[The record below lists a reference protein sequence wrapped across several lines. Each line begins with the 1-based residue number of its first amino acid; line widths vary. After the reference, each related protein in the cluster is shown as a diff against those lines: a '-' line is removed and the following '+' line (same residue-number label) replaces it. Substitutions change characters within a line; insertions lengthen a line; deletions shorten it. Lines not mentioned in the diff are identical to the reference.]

1 MVELSAA
8 EMASGSGQDMFN
20 SPQRRKMRK
29 ALNIIAWP
37 MVLLLLFVG
46 LSSLFGRVGF
56 MSAAFS
62 QEVAN
67 PGEGMNEFGIR

>member
-1 MVELSAA
+1 
-8 EMASGSGQDMFN
+8 
-20 SPQRRKMRK
+20 MRK